1 MTETT
6 DKKKLP
12 AAVERF
18 ILHWGDMGDEWGVNR
33 SVSQIHGLLY
43 LAEAPMTAEDI
54 AETLGMARSN
64 VSNSIKELLAWNLI
78 RRVPI
83 LGDRRDHFEAETDIW
98 EVAARIAAGRK
109 EREIDP
115 AVDALRACVSDA
127 ADDPTISPV
136 AAKRLKEML
145 AFTELVDRW
154 YMQMLERAAA
164 EAGRADQAWREDRQ
178 FLAGGEIQI
187 GQRGKQ
193 ERVMASTRLPRL
205 PATPASNTILLD
217 DRRFHNLLP
226 DEEWGRLPLAIWRR
240 FSKRFAD
247 GETVVYVGTIEEAS
261 FSRAGWWLAQ
271 LARVIGGPLPTGAE
285 TGVPMVVTVTEDAAS
300 GGQIWTRICARS
312 NGFPQVIHSA
322 KRFAGPTGLEEYVG
336 YGVSMALRISVEHE
350 ALVFRSVGYS
360 LQIGPLRLPLP
371 MRFTPGDLTVTHS
384 DLGGGTFRFTL
395 EIVHPRFGKL
405 IRQSAVFREAAS

>member
-1 MTETT
+1 MALDNQSVVSDISVMTETT

-12 AAVERF
+12 PVVERF

-109 EREIDP
+109 AREIDP

-136 AAKRLKEML
+136 ASKRLKEML

-154 YMQMLERAAA
+154 YTQMLNVPR
-164 EAGRADQAWREDRQ
+164 
-178 FLAGGEIQI
+178 
-187 GQRGKQ
+187 
-193 ERVMASTRLPRL
+193 PRL
-205 PATPASNTILLD
+205 VA
-217 DRRFHNLLP
+217 
-226 DEEWGRLPLAIWRR
+226 
-240 FSKRFAD
+240 
-247 GETVVYVGTIEEAS
+247 
-261 FSRAGWWLAQ
+261 
-271 LARVIGGPLPTGAE
+271 
-285 TGVPMVVTVTEDAAS
+285 
-300 GGQIWTRICARS
+300 
-312 NGFPQVIHSA
+312 
-322 KRFAGPTGLEEYVG
+322 
-336 YGVSMALRISVEHE
+336 
-350 ALVFRSVGYS
+350 
-360 LQIGPLRLPLP
+360 
-371 MRFTPGDLTVTHS
+371 
-384 DLGGGTFRFTL
+384 
-395 EIVHPRFGKL
+395 L
-405 IRQSAVFREAAS
+405 IRLGEKIVSFLPSGKSK